1 MTIKKVFGTLIDAG
15 VLVDFTGAHPALLEI
30 AILWVDGSH
39 SGQFYPRWEGVSV
52 NAKMKAGQS
61 LEMEFRG
68 LALTGTQS
76 YFWRVD
82 YAFD

>member
-1 MTIKKVFGTLIDAG
+1 MTIKKVFGTIIDAG
-15 VLVDFTGAHPALLEI
+15 GLVDFTGVSPGVLDL

-68 LALTGTQS
+68 VTLTSAQS